1 LKKHEYQGR
10 VMATAIRRYG
20 QIGANPRAGSGSGD
34 TTDASARGGC
44 SGSGWSHT
52 RLALLALAGGL
63 ALLPAFTLAQAA
75 NATRGP
81 YAALG
86 ASATGFQTRC
96 TGGACDRRAAGVRL
110 AAGWDFASRWSV
122 EALYLDAGR
131 FTASD
136 LTAGG
141 VPFRGRV
148 DVRAFGATVGY
159 GFPLGHAFTITAR
172 IGLASVKADFKPGPM
187 PAIAG
192 GKTTSQFL
200 GGLSGTWRLSPT
212 WSARF
217 DWDHTRGRMNRFN
230 GDIDAV
236 TVGFQ
241 YGF

>member
-1 LKKHEYQGR
+1 
-10 VMATAIRRYG
+10 MRRYA
-20 QIGANPRAGSGSGD
+20 QIDANPHIRSSSGD
-34 TTDASARGGC
+34 AVNARARGEYRGPP
-44 SGSGWSHT
+44 HT
-52 RLALLALAGGL
+52 RLALLGIACALG
-63 ALLPAFTLAQAA
+63 LLPAFALAQGA
-75 NATRGP
+75 NVTSGP

-141 VPFRGRV
+141 VPFRGRA
-148 DVRAFGATVGY
+148 DVSGFGATVGY
-159 GFPLGHAFTITAR
+159 GFPLGNAFTITAH
-172 IGLASVKADFKPGPM
+172 IGFASVKADFKPGPP

-192 GKTTSQFL
+192 GKTTTQFL
-200 GGLSGTWRLSPT
+200 GGLSGTWRLSRS

-230 GDIDAV
+230 GDIDAA